1 MSKKCFH
8 LVKWF
13 MLAFSMLLLSG
24 TALFGQTTSF
34 TYQGSLTDGGAPAN
48 GSYDLQ
54 FALWDN
60 LSNGTQIGSTQTL
73 NALSVINGGFT
84 VNLDFGV
91 SAFPG
96 ANRFLEISVRTSG
109 TGAFTTLTPRQQ
121 ISSTPYAIRT
131 LSAMSA
137 DTATNA
143 NQLGGVAA
151 NQFVQ
156 TNDSRLSDARA
167 PTAGSANYIQNT
179 TAQQASSNF
188 NITGNG
194 FVGGNVGIGT
204 AAPTARLEVQSTGS
218 VNAISGTSSSGD
230 AVTAKS
236 SNSTGVLATGGA
248 TGVWGVS
255 TGGVGVLGQT
265 GKGGIAI
272 EAVGSSF
279 FQGDTTPLSGTVAP
293 GGTGVVIGTSPTP
306 DIGYLFAYDYG
317 ARVPRTLAINHPG
330 GLVGIG
336 TTEPDTQLTVFG
348 NVDKPGGGSW
358 GTFSDERLKNL
369 KGRFT
374 SGLNAVMR
382 LQPLRY
388 EYKPDN
394 ALGIKSEGEFIGFS
408 AQQVLRII
416 PEAVSAD
423 QKGYLLVNNDPILWT
438 MLNAI
443 KEQQA
448 QIEKQQEQIQRQE
461 KLAWQQR
468 AAFAAQEEELK
479 ALKSL
484 VCHSPRHAS
493 VCK

>member
-54 FALWDN
+54 FALWDS

-73 NALSVINGGFT
+73 NALSVTNGGFT

-143 NQLGGVAA
+143 TQLGGVAA
-151 NQFVQ
+151 NKFVQ

-188 NITGNG
+188 NISGNG
-194 FVGGNVGIGT
+194 IVGGNVGIGT
-204 AAPTARLEVQSTGS
+204 TAPNARLDVQSTG
-218 VNAISGTSSSGD
+218 VTDAISATSSSGD
-230 AVTAKS
+230 AVKAIS
-236 SNSTGVLATGGA
+236 SLTTGVLSSGGA
-248 TGVWGVS
+248 RGVWG
-255 TGGVGVLGQT
+255 
-265 GKGGIAI
+265 
-272 EAVGSSF
+272 
-279 FQGDTTPLSGTVAP
+279 
-293 GGTGVVIGTSPTP
+293 
-306 DIGYLFAYDYG
+306 
-317 ARVPRTLAINHPG
+317 
-330 GLVGIG
+330 
-336 TTEPDTQLTVFG
+336 
-348 NVDKPGGGSW
+348 
-358 GTFSDERLKNL
+358 
-369 KGRFT
+369 
-374 SGLNAVMR
+374 
-382 LQPLRY
+382 
-388 EYKPDN
+388 
-394 ALGIKSEGEFIGFS
+394 
-408 AQQVLRII
+408 
-416 PEAVSAD
+416 
-423 QKGYLLVNNDPILWT
+423 
-438 MLNAI
+438 
-443 KEQQA
+443 
-448 QIEKQQEQIQRQE
+448 
-461 KLAWQQR
+461 
-468 AAFAAQEEELK
+468 
-479 ALKSL
+479 
-484 VCHSPRHAS
+484 
-493 VCK
+493 